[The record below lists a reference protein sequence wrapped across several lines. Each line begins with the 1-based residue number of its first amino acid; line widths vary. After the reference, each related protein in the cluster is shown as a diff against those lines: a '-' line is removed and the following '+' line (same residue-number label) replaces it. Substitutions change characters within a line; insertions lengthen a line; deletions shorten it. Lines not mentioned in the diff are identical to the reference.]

1 MPMSSL
7 RKPCTTTLRIL
18 SLTLLLSSAGA
29 SLPALSQDIP
39 KPLDQPYAGTVQLE
53 VDVTNVEQK
62 IFNMHEVIP
71 VKPGR
76 LTLLYPKWIPG
87 NHSPTGPIALLA
99 GLTLSA
105 NQQPLEWKRDTLDM
119 YAFHVVVPEGVSQ
132 IDARYQF
139 LTPIDKA
146 QGRITATSE
155 MLGIQ
160 WNTVVL
166 YPAGYYTHGIRF
178 QPTVTLPQGWK
189 FATALELQ
197 QQTGN
202 QLRFKPQALD
212 ELADSPLMAGRHFK
226 RYDLDPGAQV
236 PVYLNVFADNDKD
249 LEARPEQLAAHQA
262 LVQQAYKLYGSKHY
276 GHYDFLL
283 ALSEEFSDIGLEHHQ
298 SSENGVKPNYFTEWD
313 KSQPSRDLLPHEYT
327 HSWNGKFRRP
337 ADLWTPNYNV
347 PMQNSLLWVYEGQTE
362 YWGFILAARSGILTR
377 AEVMDYFAMT
387 AASFN
392 QMAGR
397 TWRNLQDTTN
407 QPILNYNQVGS
418 WGNWQRA
425 VDYYDEGS
433 LIWLDVDTK
442 IRELSNG
449 KRSLNDFARQFVS
462 VQDGQHTPLTYQFSD
477 VVATLN
483 AVQKYDWA
491 TYLRSVLD
499 SHGPQAPLA
508 GLTRSGWKLVFTDQ
522 QSDYERLTFEA
533 NELNDF
539 SYSLGF
545 TLDKDAHL
553 VNVAWDSPAFNAQLS
568 NGMTLLAVNGRSY
581 KADSLKTAVTAA
593 KTGAEPIELLFKKNE
608 RYLTVRINYHEGLKY
623 PHLVRIEG
631 SKDLLGDI
639 LQAL

>member
-18 SLTLLLSSAGA
+18 SLIVLLSSAA
-29 SLPALSQDIP
+29 AALPALSQDIP

>member
-18 SLTLLLSSAGA
+18 SLIVLLSSAA
-29 SLPALSQDIP
+29 AALPALSQDIP

-392 QMAGR
+392 QVAGR